1 LGCNPEQ
8 SLAFVELRSETLQE
22 RAMKQTTVQKAWKK
36 PQINRLGQI
45 RDVAGPN
52 NTGSQ
57 GGKS

>member
-1 LGCNPEQ
+1 
-8 SLAFVELRSETLQE
+8 
-22 RAMKQTTVQKAWKK
+22 MKQTTVQKAWKK